1 MKGEPTRGK
10 HRRAQ
15 QVQPGRLRAL
25 RLAARYTQHALA
37 RACGVS
43 VNTIW
48 MLDNDRTQPSV
59 AMLRKLRRLLRRVR
73 EDGTHAGP
81 PQP

>member
-10 HRRAQ
+10 YRLAQ
-15 QVQPGRLRAL
+15 RVQPGRLRAL

-59 AMLRKLRRLLRRVR
+59 AMLRKLKRLLSRVR
-73 EDGTHAGP
+73 KDDTHAGAS
-81 PQP
+81 QS